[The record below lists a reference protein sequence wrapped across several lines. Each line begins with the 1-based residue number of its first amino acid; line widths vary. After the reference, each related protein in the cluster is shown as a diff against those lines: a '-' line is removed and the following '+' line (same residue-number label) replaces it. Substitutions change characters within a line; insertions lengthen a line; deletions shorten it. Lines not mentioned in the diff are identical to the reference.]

1 MDVELF
7 FPLTERGP
15 RASALI
21 EQAKSVCRRCAVVHE
36 CLDAAL
42 ALTDTD
48 GIWGGLTH
56 SERQRLHTRRLA
68 HNRLGDGDVDHTEE
82 CGAGA

>member
-1 MDVELF
+1 MSSTAWSKRSACAGMDVELF

-21 EQAKSVCRRCAVVHE
+21 EQAKAVCRRCAVVHE

-48 GIWGGLTH
+48 GIWG
-56 SERQRLHTRRLA
+56 
-68 HNRLGDGDVDHTEE
+68 
-82 CGAGA
+82 